1 MLLTLASCLGDLLL
15 QLSELSGLL
24 LKRVAFA
31 I

>member
-1 MLLTLASCLGDLLL
+1 MLSTLASSLADLLL